1 MLEHPPQNES
11 DFADIL
17 SSSSNLNK
25 RVSYPGD
32 IDGSI
37 NMSPNTAHQKI
48 LMCQSKI
55 KAQAKEIDRLKHE
68 TERQRSRIKSLE
80 EALLQANS
88 IKPPKRSRISG

>member
-11 DFADIL
+11 DFVDIL
-17 SSSSNLNK
+17 SSSSYLNK
-25 RVSYPGD
+25 RVPYTGY
-32 IDGSI
+32 IDSSI
-37 NMSPNTAHQKI
+37 NMSPNTANQKI
-48 LMCQSKI
+48 LMFQSKI

-88 IKPPKRSRISG
+88 IKPTKRSRISR